1 VTTARERFREACPAR
16 TECGKFIEFSKEI
29 KEMNEG
35 PIQNLIKMLSAL
47 PGLGNRSARRIA
59 LHLLSKRGGVMI
71 PLAHAL
77 REAAENVKN
86 CDTCGNL
93 DMIQPCS
100 VCEDHNRE
108 RGKLCVVA
116 QVSDLWA
123 IERTGAFKGR
133 YHVLGGL
140 LSALDGIGP
149 SDLRIDGLLDRLGI
163 EQVSEVI
170 LALSATVDGQS
181 TAHYIADQLRDKDV
195 KISRLAHGVPVG
207 GELDYLD
214 DGTIVT
220 ALKSRSAA

>member
-1 VTTARERFREACPAR
+1 
-16 TECGKFIEFSKEI
+16 
-29 KEMNEG
+29 MDDG
-35 PIQNLIKMLSAL
+35 PLEHLIKSLARL

-59 LHLLSKRGGVMI
+59 LHMLGKRDSVML
-71 PLAHAL
+71 PLAHIL
-77 REAAENVKN
+77 QNAAEQIK
-86 CDTCGNL
+86 TCETCNNL
-93 DMIQPCS
+93 DMVSPCNLCQS
-100 VCEDHNRE
+100 IKRDPSQ
-108 RGKLCVVA
+108 LCVVA

-149 SDLRIDGLLDRLGI
+149 QELGI
-163 EQVSEVI
+163 EKLVMRTEHEPVQEVI

-181 TAHYIADQLRDKDV
+181 TAHYIADELDAASL
-195 KISRLAHGVPVG
+195 KITRLAHGVPVG

-214 DGTIVT
+214 DGTITT